1 MASDVQTIHV
11 EVSFA
16 MPEEQTVIPLD
27 VSPESTIQE
36 VIDASGILRCCPEVP
51 QDLAHVGVFG
61 KAKKLT
67 ETLRDGDRVEIY
79 RPLKA
84 DPKEV
89 RRRLAA
95 EGKTMDSRA
104 DRKGA
109 S

>member
-1 MASDVQTIHV
+1 MASDVQMIQV

-16 MPEEQTVIPLD
+16 MPEDQTVISLD
-27 VSPESTIQE
+27 VSPESTIRD
-36 VIDASGILRCCPEVP
+36 VIDASGILRCCPEIP
-51 QDLAHVGVFG
+51 QELSHVGVFG
-61 KAKKLT
+61 KARKLT

-95 EGKTMDSRA
+95 EGKTMDSRL
-104 DRKGA
+104 DRKTAG
-109 S
+109 